1 MAAGGVCIGYSFVR
15 LKGVD
20 AAKSKHSRNS
30 SQSLGCFIIL
40 SMLNCSLLFQEV
52 PFGLYLKNSTLK
64 FVDVKSKLF
73 YDKEC
78 FSVNLYQSGTLKN

>member
-30 SQSLGCFIIL
+30 SQSLRRFIVL
-40 SMLNCSLLFQEV
+40 SRLNCSLLFQV

-78 FSVNLYQSGTLKN
+78 FSVNLYQSGTPKN